1 MVDLSIIIVN
11 WNGGDDLLYCL
22 ESLYTHGLAGTM
34 EVVVVDNG
42 SEDGSPE
49 LVRRVFPQMILIKAG
64 ANLGFAKAANLGWRR
79 AQAEYVLFLNPD
91 TLVPAG
97 ALDQALAYLRAHPA
111 VGMVGVKLLNPDG
124 SLQVSCWNF
133 LSLSTLLLD
142 NLLRLPLM
150 PRSLAG
156 RYLYRL
162 WNHGE
167 TREVDWITGAFL
179 LCRRSVLEGVGGF
192 DEDYF
197 MYCED
202 MDLCYR
208 VRRRGYLVVY
218 YPAASIM
225 HHGNRSGAKKWAEGR
240 EAEIV
245 RSELI
250 FLSKH
255 RGRLSWLLFRV
266 LAGGMFLAKTALFA
280 LLGRMKNS
288 RKWRA
293 GAARYWQMAR
303 VCLGIESTRKRDQV
317 WDV

>member
-1 MVDLSIIIVN
+1 VVGLSIVIVN
-11 WNGGDDLLYCL
+11 WNGGDDLLRCL
-22 ESLYTHGLAGTM
+22 ESLYSHSLAGTM

-49 LVRRVFPQMILIKAG
+49 LIRRTVPQVILIEAG

-79 AQAEYVLFLNPD
+79 AQGEYVLFLNPD

-97 ALDQALAYLRAHPA
+97 TLDQALTYLRAHPA

-133 LSLSTLLLD
+133 LSLPTLLLD

-150 PRSLAG
+150 PRSLAD

-167 TREVDWITGAFL
+167 TREVDWIAGAFL
-179 LCRRSVLEGVGGF
+179 LCRRSVLEEVGGF

-208 VRRRGYLVVY
+208 VRRRGHLVVY

-255 RGRLSWLLFRV
+255 GGLLSRLLFRV
-266 LAGGMFLAKTALFA
+266 LAGGLFLSKSILFA
-280 LLGRMKNS
+280 LRGHVEKS
-288 RKWRA
+288 GKWRTE
-293 GAARYWQMAR
+293 AARYWQMVR
-303 VCLGIESTRKRDQV
+303 VCLGTEPQ
-317 WDV
+317 